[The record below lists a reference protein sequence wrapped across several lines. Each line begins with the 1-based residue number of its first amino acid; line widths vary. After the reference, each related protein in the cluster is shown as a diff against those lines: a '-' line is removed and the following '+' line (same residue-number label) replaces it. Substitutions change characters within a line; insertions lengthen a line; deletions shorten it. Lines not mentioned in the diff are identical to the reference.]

1 MSVEAGRLGLGNL
14 VRATRKEGYLKPPS
28 LETKKWPAPPMEQR
42 GQAVK
47 ETVTTT
53 RKRLEH
59 DLERQ
64 LNDAWAVQLEPSL
77 TKHRAVDVWIFNSEH
92 W

>member
-1 MSVEAGRLGLGNL
+1 
-14 VRATRKEGYLKPPS
+14 
-28 LETKKWPAPPMEQR
+28 MEQR

-64 LNDAWAVQLEPSL
+64 LNDAWAVQLEPRL

-92 W
+92 RRVGKVKELGTEFGIDFFSDWGAFDHAEVPI